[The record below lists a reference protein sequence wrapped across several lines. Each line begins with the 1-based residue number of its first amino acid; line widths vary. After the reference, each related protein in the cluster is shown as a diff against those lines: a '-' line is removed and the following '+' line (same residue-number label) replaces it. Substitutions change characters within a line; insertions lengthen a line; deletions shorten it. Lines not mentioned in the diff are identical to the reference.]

1 MIRKLVR
8 KLDAEELLMLSK
20 FFMDVAKGILG
31 VPLIVYLVADFSL
44 VVNIG
49 VFVLDLIL
57 VIIFLI
63 TAFKLGRISKRRKK
77 NG

>member
-1 MIRKLVR
+1 MLRKLVR

-31 VPLIVYLVADFSL
+31 VPLVVYLVADFSL
-44 VVNIG
+44 IVNIG
-49 VFVLDLIL
+49 VFVLDLML
-57 VIIFLI
+57 VVIFLVV
-63 TAFKLGRISKRRKK
+63 AFKLGRISKRRKK